1 MAAVVNSFALSGV
14 DGYVVKIETD
24 TIYGQPSVS
33 IVGLG
38 DASVKE
44 ARERLEASIVHIK
57 YEFPKMKIVINLSP
71 GDIKKSGA
79 HFDLAMAIG
88 LLIQSK
94 QINVEEIQNFGFI
107 GELSLNA
114 DIRPCSG
121 ILPMAIEA
129 KSRGITSLIV
139 PKENIMEASLVKG
152 INIFGFDKLTDVI
165 SFLEGVTPYSDSKEL
180 KCENTLQN
188 PYLFDFDEVQGQ
200 EAIIEFIMVAAAGG
214 HNLLMSGAPGCGKS
228 MIAKRIPSIL
238 PSMTEK
244 EALEVTK
251 IYSVAGVLK
260 NRGALIT
267 ERPFRAPHTNI

>member
-1 MAAVVNSFALSGV
+1 MATVINSFAISGV
-14 DGYVVKIETD
+14 EEYVVMIETD

-44 ARERLEASIVHIK
+44 ARERLEAAIIHIK

-94 QINVEEIQNFGFI
+94 QINIEDMQGFGFI

-121 ILPMAIEA
+121 ILSMTIEA
-129 KSRGITSLIV
+129 KKRGITKLIV
-139 PKENIMEASLVKG
+139 PKENLKEASLV
-152 INIFGFDKLTDVI
+152 
-165 SFLEGVTPYSDSKEL
+165 
-180 KCENTLQN
+180 
-188 PYLFDFDEVQGQ
+188 QGYHQ
-200 EAIIEFIMVAAAGG
+200 F
-214 HNLLMSGAPGCGKS
+214 C
-228 MIAKRIPSIL
+228 L
-238 PSMTEK
+238 P
-244 EALEVTK
+244 
-251 IYSVAGVLK
+251 
-260 NRGALIT
+260 
-267 ERPFRAPHTNI
+267 